1 MLRKFIVPILA
12 ALACGSVQAEQSE
25 INFGIIA
32 TESAAHLKA
41 DWQPILQDME
51 QQTGYKVKAY
61 FASDYA
67 GIIEAMRFKKVDVAW
82 MGNKS
87 GIEAVDRA
95 GGEVFAK
102 TTYADGSA
110 GYWSLLITNVNSP
123 YHSVDDVIKH
133 GKDINFGLG
142 DPNSTSGTAVPGYYV
157 FAQNH
162 IDPRTYFKTARPAN
176 HEANLMAVASG
187 QVDVATNNT
196 EAFERLERR
205 APDMAKKIRII
216 WKSPLIPAD
225 PMVWRADL
233 DSGTKS
239 KLKTFFMNYARGD
252 SAEAKAQLAKMN
264 KLTFGAFA
272 DSSNAQLIPIRQLG
286 LAKDRILV
294 EADDKLSAADKAARI
309 AEIDKKL
316 AELNTQLAAAK

>member
-1 MLRKFIVPILA
+1 MFRKLFVGVLA
-12 ALACGSVQAEQSE
+12 ATAVGSALAQPSE

-32 TESAAHLKA
+32 TESATHLKQ
-41 DWQPILQDME
+41 DWQPILDDME
-51 QQTGYKVKAY
+51 KETGYKVKAY

-95 GGEVFAK
+95 GGEVFAQ
-102 TTYADGSA
+102 TSYADGSP
-110 GYWSLLITNVNSP
+110 GYWSLLITHKDSP
-123 YHSVDDVIKH
+123 YKTLDDVLKN
-133 GKDINFGLG
+133 GKNINFGLG

-157 FAQNH
+157 FALNK
-162 IDPRTYFKTARPAN
+162 IDPKTHFKTARPSN
-176 HEANLMAVASG
+176 HEANLMAVASK

-196 EAFERLERR
+196 EALEKFERRSPEK
-205 APDMAKKIRII
+205 AKDIRII

-233 DSGTKS
+233 DATAKTKV
-239 KLKTFFMNYARGD
+239 KAFFLAYGQGE
-252 SAEAKAQLAKMN
+252 SPKAKAELEKLA
-264 KLTFGAFA
+264 KLTFGTFR
-272 DSSNAQLIPIRQLG
+272 DSSNAQLNPIRQLE
-286 LAKDRILV
+286 LAKAKIKL
-294 EADDKLSAADKAARI
+294 EADTTMGAEEKQAKI

-316 AELNTQLAAAK
+316 AALNTAVAAK

>member
-1 MLRKFIVPILA
+1 MLRKLFVT
-12 ALACGSVQAEQSE
+12 ALAVVACSTAYAADEVS
-25 INFGIIA
+25 FGIIS

-41 DWQPILQDME
+41 DWQPILDDME
-51 QQTGYKVKAY
+51 MKTGYKVKAY

-95 GGEVFAK
+95 GGEVFAQ
-102 TTYADGSA
+102 TSYADGSP
-110 GYWSLLITNVNSP
+110 GYWSLLITHVDSP
-123 YHSVDDVIKH
+123 YKSVDDVVKH

-157 FAQNH
+157 FAMNH
-162 IDPRTYFKTARPAN
+162 IDPKTHFKTARPAN
-176 HEANLMAVASG
+176 HEANLMAVASK

-196 EAFERLERR
+196 EALEKLNRR
-205 APDMAKKIRII
+205 NPEMAKNIRII

-233 DSGTKS
+233 DSKA
-239 KLKTFFMNYARGD
+239 KAKIKAFFLEYAQGD
-252 SAEAKAQLAKMN
+252 SETAKAELAKLA
-264 KLTFGAFA
+264 KLTFGTFR
-272 DSSNAQLIPIRQLG
+272 DSSNAQLVPIRQLE
-286 LAKDRILV
+286 LAKAKMKI
-294 EADDKLSAADKAARI
+294 EADDKLSVDEKKAKL
-309 AEIDKKL
+309 AEIEKKL
-316 AELNTQLAAAK
+316 AALNTQVAAK

>member
-1 MLRKFIVPILA
+1 MLRKLFTATLA
-12 ALACGSVQAEQSE
+12 VLACTAAYAQDQIS
-25 INFGIIA
+25 FGIIA
-32 TESAAHLKA
+32 TESSAHLKA
-41 DWQPILQDME
+41 DWQPVLDDLAK
-51 QQTGYKVKAY
+51 QTGYQVKAY

-95 GGEVFAK
+95 GGEVFAQ
-102 TTYADGSA
+102 TTYADGSP
-110 GYWSLLITNVNSP
+110 GYWSLLITNINSP
-123 YHSVDDVIKH
+123 YMSVDDVVKH

-162 IDPRTYFKTARPAN
+162 IDPKTYFKTARPAN

-187 QVDVATNNT
+187 QLDVATNNT
-196 EAFERLERR
+196 EALERFERR
-205 APDMAKKIRII
+205 APEMAKNIRVI

-233 DSGTKS
+233 DSKM
-239 KLKTFFMNYARGD
+239 KAKVKTFFMNYAQGD
-252 SAEAKAQLAKMN
+252 SDEAKAQLAKMH
-264 KLTFGAFA
+264 KLTFGAFR

-286 LAKDRILV
+286 LAKEKIIAQ
-294 EADDKLSAADKAARI
+294 ADDKLSAAEKAAKI

-316 AELNTQLAAAK
+316 AELSTQLAAAK